1 VLLPFLPPTTDLIG
15 PSTIRT
21 TPYATLFPQPA
32 CAQASFGSRSEDA
45 LIADGQ
51 TESGIVPF
59 GRQVY
64 AVSIA
69 CADVSNIPAD
79 TTVTM
84 KINRDGGSVM
94 YAAMKG
100 EDANDTNDFVYGL
113 PAKAFDFILPD
124 IAFIENIQ
132 FILSQA
138 TSGGPVLFEVTG
150 IDEDIRVG

>member
-1 VLLPFLPPTTDLIG
+1 MPTY
-15 PSTIRT
+15 SRS
-21 TPYATLFPQPA
+21 QPA
-32 CAQASFGSRSEDA
+32 PTGFGSRSGLATVASGE
-45 LIADGQ
+45 
-51 TESGIVPF
+51 TESNVVEF

-79 TTVTM
+79 TTFTM

-100 EDANDTNDFVYGL
+100 EDANDTNDIVYGL

-132 FILSQA
+132 FILSA
-138 TSGGPVLFEVTG
+138 AASGGPVLFEVTG
-150 IDEDIRVG
+150 IDEGIRVG